1 MKLRA
6 AGAEGR
12 KVHRYKKDTPFTPCH
27 AVLSVF
33 AYYTNQSLL
42 CSSITMTTLVEIPHS
57 ESTSEKNWLRTRL
70 SEDMRKL
77 TSAAAR
83 LRIHRKRK
91 DGKKALKQQELNN
104 EEQSVEKTEKS
115 LPAIPSGT
123 QILPN
128 QQHPVTR
135 DITSTVVRVPERKW
149 SLSDLLRCLGT
160 YVQRHCTHLSTIPSA
175 SDVATW
181 VRCADRALQL
191 NGWTINSFLL
201 ESHVVFTYMLLSR
214 AFQHY
219 RVSSLVDVKELV
231 LMCLYI
237 SYTYN
242 ANEISYPLRPFLVK
256 HDRVGF
262 WDKCTTLSLSASSCM
277 LRINQDR
284 FFYDQL
290 LTALK
295 LYAVE

>member
-1 MKLRA
+1 
-6 AGAEGR
+6 
-12 KVHRYKKDTPFTPCH
+12 
-27 AVLSVF
+27 
-33 AYYTNQSLL
+33 
-42 CSSITMTTLVEIPHS
+42 MTTLVEIPHS
-57 ESTSEKNWLRTRL
+57 ESASEKNWLRARL
-70 SEDMRKL
+70 SEDMRRI

-83 LRIHRKRK
+83 LRIHKKRK
-91 DGKKALKQQELNN
+91 DGKKALKQQQELNN
-104 EEQSVEKTEKS
+104 EEQSALQEKTEKP

-128 QQHPVTR
+128 QRTVT
-135 DITSTVVRVPERKW
+135 DTTPSTVVRVPERKW
-149 SLSDLLRCLGT
+149 TLSDLLRCLGA
-160 YVQRHCTHLSTIPSA
+160 YVQRHCTHLSTVPSA
-175 SDVATW
+175 SDVANW

-191 NGWTINSFLL
+191 NGWTINCFLI

-214 AFQHY
+214 AFQHF

-256 HDRVGF
+256 QDRVGF

-290 LTALK
+290 LAALK
-295 LYAVE
+295 LYTVE